1 MNINRKYYNGEEVKT
16 GDLFV
21 GGWCGTCEIIR
32 VSDNEVVAKNVMT
45 KEVFELDGYM
55 DSCDLLSRLKDEYGI
70 S

>member
-1 MNINRKYYNGEEVKT
+1 MKHKYYDNQEVRF

-32 VSDNEVVAKNVMT
+32 VSDNEVIAKNVMT

-55 DSCDLLSRLKDEYGI
+55 DSCDLLSRLKDEDGI